1 MADQRLTKKQWKAK
15 IKKACTAAGTYQ
27 KFFDIAI
34 DTVAG
39 ILETRDKAE
48 AYYIDTGSEPII
60 EYTNKGGAT
69 NTIKNPSLAVISD
82 CNMQA
87 LAYLRDLGLTAKGL
101 KSLGVT
107 IEKEDTNSFE
117 KLLSDL
123 GI

>member
-1 MADQRLTKKQWKAK
+1 MTKKQWKTK

-48 AYYIDTGSEPII
+48 ERYINTGSEPIVKH
-60 EYTNKGGAT
+60 TNKSGAT
-69 NTIKNPSLAVISD
+69 NIVKNPCLVVIGD